1 MPKILDQRSDLK
13 NIIHSHTYKMR
24 ESGEVRGAERNG
36 GDKLYAELLAM
47 GTWYTGQYRSGRN
60 L

>member
-1 MPKILDQRSDLK
+1 
-13 NIIHSHTYKMR
+13 MR